1 MRIKLFEEFSEWD
14 RDEFLL
20 DLFTMTST
28 EVENLFFEEI
38 KKSKPHIEKIRVI
51 IESGLVDVRTK
62 NKWGQTPLHW
72 ASWKDNVE
80 IAELLLKK
88 GADVNA
94 KDNRGNTPL
103 CEVSKDN
110 AIKTAKL
117 LIGAGADVMISNN
130 SLWTPLHRAS
140 QWNYVEIAELLIK
153 AGSDLNAKNNEG
165 DTPLHFA
172 HYSDSHDVIDLLI
185 EMGARRDI
193 RNNEGLLWNEYHP
206 DYEQEDEWDNEEDE

>member
-72 ASWKDNVE
+72 ATMNNSIEVAK
-80 IAELLLKK
+80 LLLDRGANVRAKDK
-88 GADVNA
+88 FGWTPLHWASRWNSIETANLLLDAGADVNA
-94 KDNRGNTPL
+94 INKEGH
-103 CEVSKDN
+103 
-110 AIKTAKL
+110 
-117 LIGAGADVMISNN
+117 
-130 SLWTPLHRAS
+130 TPLH
-140 QWNYVEIAELLIK
+140 IATIERKIEMIELLLEK
-153 AGSDLNAKNNEG
+153 GADL
-165 DTPLHFA
+165 
-172 HYSDSHDVIDLLI
+172 DVID
-185 EMGARRDI
+185 
-193 RNNEGLLWNEYHP
+193 NEGRTPLDFAGSYEMRALLGGGL
-206 DYEQEDEWDNEEDE
+206 